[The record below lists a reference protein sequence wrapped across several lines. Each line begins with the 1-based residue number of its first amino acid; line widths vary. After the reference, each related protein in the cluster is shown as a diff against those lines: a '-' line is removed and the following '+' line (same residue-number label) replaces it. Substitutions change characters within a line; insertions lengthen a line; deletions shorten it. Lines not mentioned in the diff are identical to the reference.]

1 MGTLIL
7 LSSSSVVG
15 IFNKICSSHSGEM
28 RSGKN
33 AYIVF
38 LEVPTLN
45 HKVLDHPVEGAA
57 LVAVPFLTCTP
68 KAPNKRAAMLV
79 KFDS

>member
-15 IFNKICSSHSGEM
+15 IFNKIYSSHSGEM
-28 RSGKN
+28 RTGKN
-33 AYIVF
+33 DYIVF
-38 LEVPTLN
+38 LEVPALN
-45 HKVLDHPVEGAA
+45 HKVLDDPVEGAT

-68 KAPNKRAAMLV
+68 TKRAAMLV
-79 KFDS
+79 KFD

>member
-45 HKVLDHPVEGAA
+45 HKVLDDPVEGAA

-68 KAPNKRAAMLV
+68 TKRAAMLV
-79 KFDS
+79 NFD